1 MVLESMAEPDVLVR
15 YRTVVEAFVAK
26 RLTARAFSDAVWE
39 LFKRDRDVDR
49 EDDWGDD
56 YEMLNTLVL
65 AAEAFDEDALE
76 EDSTFLIGETELRE
90 SAEHALLQLDAAL
103 RARE

>member
-1 MVLESMAEPDVLVR
+1 MVLESMAERDVLVR

-39 LFKRDRDVDR
+39 LFKRDRDADV
-49 EDDWGDD
+49 EVDWGND
-56 YEMLNTLVL
+56 YELLNPLVL

-76 EDSTFLIGETELRE
+76 EQAPFLIGETELRE
-90 SAEHALLQLDAAL
+90 IAEQALMRLDAAL